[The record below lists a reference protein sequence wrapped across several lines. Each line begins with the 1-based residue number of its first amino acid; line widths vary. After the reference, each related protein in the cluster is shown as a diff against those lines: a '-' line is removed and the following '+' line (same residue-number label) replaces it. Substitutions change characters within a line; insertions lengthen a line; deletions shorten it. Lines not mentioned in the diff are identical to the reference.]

1 MSPGTILPTTEI
13 TPRPPMASSGS
24 VRLSSP
30 LSTVRFVRARI
41 CEAWSS
47 EPVASLTIAMLGNS
61 AMRAIVSGSIF
72 LPVRP
77 GMLYTQIGRLDV
89 LGQRLEVR

>member
-1 MSPGTILPTTEI
+1 MLPTTET
-13 TPRPPMASSGS
+13 TPRAPTASSGS

-30 LSTVRFVRARI
+30 LRTVRSVMPMI

-47 EPVASLTIAMLGNS
+47 EPVASLTIVMLGSS
-61 AMRAIVSGSIF
+61 AMRTMVSGSMF

-77 GMLYTQIGRLDV
+77 GML
-89 LGQRLEVR
+89 

>member
-1 MSPGTILPTTEI
+1 MSLGTMLPTTEI
-13 TPRPPMASSGS
+13 TPSPPMDISGS

-30 LSTVRFVRARI
+30 LRTVRSVVQRI

-47 EPVASLTIAMLGNS
+47 EPVASLTS
-61 AMRAIVSGSIF
+61 AMFGSSARRAIVSGSMF

-77 GMLYTQIGRLDV
+77 GML
-89 LGQRLEVR
+89 

>member
-1 MSPGTILPTTEI
+1 MLPTTET
-13 TPRPPMASSGS
+13 TPRPPIDISGS

-30 LSTVRFVRARI
+30 LRTVRSVALMI

-47 EPVASLTIAMLGNS
+47 EPVASLTIVMFGNS
-61 AMRAIVSGSIF
+61 AIRTIVSGSMF

-77 GMLYTQIGRLDV
+77 GML
-89 LGQRLEVR
+89 